1 MIIKELG
8 SGALSIKP
16 KINKDDRG
24 SFFELYN
31 KESFSKFNLNLDF
44 KQDNISFSKFK
55 NTIRGLHCQKYPYEQ
70 SKFVYLIAGSMLDFF
85 IDIRKDSKSFGKCYS
100 LKLSDY
106 GDGVFIPSGFLHGF
120 CTLEDNTIIGYKVDE
135 FYHSENEIGL
145 IWNDPVV
152 DIQWPFNYPPILSE
166 KDSKLFTWDN
176 FKKEIGI

>member
-1 MIIKELG
+1 MIIKKLG

-31 KESFSKFNLNLDF
+31 KESFLKSGLDLNFN
-44 KQDNISFSKFK
+44 QDNMSFSKLK

-70 SKFVYLIAGSMLDFF
+70 SKFVYLIAGSIIDFF
-85 IDIRKDSKSFGKCYS
+85 IDIRKDSKNFGKSYS
-100 LKLSDY
+100 LKLSNY
-106 GDGVFIPSGFLHGF
+106 GDGVFIPSGFLHGY

-135 FYHSENEIGL
+135 FYNSKNEIGL

-152 DIQWPFNYPPILSE
+152 DVQWPFDNPPIVSE
-166 KDSKLFTWDN
+166 KDSNLFTWDY
-176 FKKEIGI
+176 FKKEMGL